1 MGAALRKPEVENG
14 CGISL
19 GAQEAALLSHV
30 RHVARSS
37 RCKRYV
43 DLFGACA
50 VLSGNSD
57 VAMQAASEVLV
68 RGLSQALGHRP
79 IIFRVD
85 EPEMSFDEAWLLSLA
100 RSLRSGD
107 TASATFLLNSRVKK
121 HLHRNLVFL
130 LRAVIDNFPQH

>member
-1 MGAALRKPEVENG
+1 MGAALRKPEAEYGFGTNV
-14 CGISL
+14 
-19 GAQEAALLSHV
+19 GAQETALLAHV

-50 VLSGNSD
+50 VLSGNREI
-57 VAMQAASEVLV
+57 AAQAASEVLV
-68 RGLSQALGHRP
+68 RGLSQALGQRP
-79 IIFRVD
+79 VIFRVN
-85 EPEMSFDEAWLLSLA
+85 ETGMSFDEAWLLALA
-100 RSLRSGD
+100 RSLKSGD

-130 LRAVIDNFPQH
+130 LRAVLDNFPRV